1 MNQERICTCSRCRG
15 REKGEEGGGRE
26 EERKNTIAR
35 SLAEE
40 NAMPDTWLAQW
51 AATSVLD
58 EDPQC
63 VLLCVHVCVHVR
75 VEGNTQA
82 LCFRKPARGSS
93 LSESETLPSVVASY
107 RGLDLQPTYSCK
119 VCCSPRMGCGKQAR
133 EKPQGPPDPFE
144 FFSCQVLITDLK

>member
-15 REKGEEGGGRE
+15 REKGEEGGGKG

-58 EDPQC
+58 EDPRC

-75 VEGNTQA
+75 V
-82 LCFRKPARGSS
+82 
-93 LSESETLPSVVASY
+93 
-107 RGLDLQPTYSCK
+107 
-119 VCCSPRMGCGKQAR
+119 
-133 EKPQGPPDPFE
+133 
-144 FFSCQVLITDLK
+144 